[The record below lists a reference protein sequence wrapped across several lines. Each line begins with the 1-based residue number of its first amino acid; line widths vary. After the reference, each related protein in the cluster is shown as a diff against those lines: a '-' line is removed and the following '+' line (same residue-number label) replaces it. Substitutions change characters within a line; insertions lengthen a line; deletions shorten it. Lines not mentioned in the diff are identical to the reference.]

1 MEHNNMILMVVSQ
14 ASVYS
19 SMIFYRNYQWLT
31 LTSIDDHLA
40 DTITRFLL
48 HLLTLILN
56 CTL

>member
-40 DTITRFLL
+40 DTITRFFPS
-48 HLLTLILN
+48 TL
-56 CTL
+56 